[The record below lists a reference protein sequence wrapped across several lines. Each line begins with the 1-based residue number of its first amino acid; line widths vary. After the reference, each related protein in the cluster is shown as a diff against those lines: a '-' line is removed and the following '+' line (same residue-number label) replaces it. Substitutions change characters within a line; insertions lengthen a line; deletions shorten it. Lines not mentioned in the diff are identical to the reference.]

1 MEELTIRA
9 EQMLE
14 LIEQMK
20 AINARLEALCTMKCD
35 GCPLSK
41 ECLGDAQFDLGMDY
55 DLEKCA
61 DYVCGNVSEGAKT
74 KAHQNKRKDSSLFR
88 QTEGNKSAT
97 AFFNSRQNHKIWKN
111 EGGYRK
117 HYLKKH

>member
-20 AINARLEALCTMKCD
+20 AISARLEALCTMKCD

-55 DLEKCA
+55 DIEKCA
-61 DYVCGNVSEGAKT
+61 DYLNYYDKVKAEEAEEAYIAELESEQERRFIESWEEANRWAGIDP
-74 KAHQNKRKDSSLFR
+74 NWSNIRKERF
-88 QTEGNKSAT
+88 
-97 AFFNSRQNHKIWKN
+97 
-111 EGGYRK
+111 
-117 HYLKKH
+117 